1 MKRKKTMKDTLS
13 KFTDYLKTEK
23 GASNNTI
30 ACYVRDINN
39 LIEYIESNSLEYNKI
54 TNTNL
59 NSYLI
64 YLEKMGRAPSTISRN
79 VASIHSYFRYLYKNN
94 LIKEDPSSNLLSPK
108 IEKKIPEVLTL
119 EEIDILLNQPN
130 DNDCKGI
137 RDKAMLEVLYATGIR
152 VSELINLK
160 TKDVNINLGYIKCND
175 TKKERIIPMGQVS
188 KNSLTKY
195 LEQARKIMIK
205 DPNEEFLFVN
215 CLGNSMS
222 RQGFWKIIKS
232 YAQKAGIYKKITP
245 HILRHSF
252 ATHLIE
258 NGADLRSVQEM
269 LGHSDISTTQIYA
282 QMSNNRLKEV
292 YEKAHPRA

>member
-1 MKRKKTMKDTLS
+1 MKDTLS